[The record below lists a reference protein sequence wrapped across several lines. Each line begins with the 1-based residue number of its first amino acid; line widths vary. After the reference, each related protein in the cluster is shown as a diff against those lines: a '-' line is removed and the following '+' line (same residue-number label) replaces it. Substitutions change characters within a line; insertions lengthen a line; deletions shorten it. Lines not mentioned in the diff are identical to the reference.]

1 MIDYDNKK
9 EIILRNI
16 LSSLGGLIVMY
27 VVILLAPLYS
37 IFEELRVTYISNTLS
52 QINTIYL
59 CIIAA
64 ILVVVFAVGF
74 YIVKGIF
81 TIIVNIRVFKINS
94 NM

>member
-27 VVILLAPLYS
+27 AVILLAPLYN

-64 ILVVVFAVGF
+64 ILVVAFAVGF
-74 YIVKGIF
+74 YIVKGTF
-81 TIIVNIRVFKINS
+81 TIIVNRRKAE
-94 NM
+94 

>member
-64 ILVVVFAVGF
+64 ILVVAFAVGF

-81 TIIVNIRVFKINS
+81 TIIVNRRKAE
-94 NM
+94 

>member
-27 VVILLAPLYS
+27 AVILLAPLYN

-64 ILVVVFAVGF
+64 ILVVAFAVGF

-81 TIIVNIRVFKINS
+81 TIIVNRRKTE
-94 NM
+94 

>member
-16 LSSLGGLIVMY
+16 LSSLGGLIVVY
-27 VVILLAPLYS
+27 AVILLAPLYN

-64 ILVVVFAVGF
+64 ILVVAFAVGF

-81 TIIVNIRVFKINS
+81 TIIVNRRKAE
-94 NM
+94 

>member
-1 MIDYDNKK
+1 MIDHDNKK

-27 VVILLAPLYS
+27 AVILLAPLYN

-64 ILVVVFAVGF
+64 ILVVAFAVGF

-81 TIIVNIRVFKINS
+81 TIIVNRRKAE
-94 NM
+94 

>member
-27 VVILLAPLYS
+27 AVILLAPLYN

-64 ILVVVFAVGF
+64 ILVVAFAAGF

-81 TIIVNIRVFKINS
+81 TIIVNRRKAE
-94 NM
+94 

>member
-1 MIDYDNKK
+1 MIDYDNRK

-64 ILVVVFAVGF
+64 ILVVAFAVGF

-81 TIIVNIRVFKINS
+81 TIIVNRRKVE
-94 NM
+94 

>member
-1 MIDYDNKK
+1 MIDYDNRK

-16 LSSLGGLIVMY
+16 LSSIGGIIVMY
-27 VVILLAPLYS
+27 VVIFLAPLYN

-64 ILVVVFAVGF
+64 ILVVAFAVGF

-81 TIIVNIRVFKINS
+81 TIIVNRRKVK
-94 NM
+94 

>member
-27 VVILLAPLYS
+27 AVILLAPLYN

-64 ILVVVFAVGF
+64 ILVVAFAVGF

-81 TIIVNIRVFKINS
+81 TIIVNRRKAE
-94 NM
+94 

>member
-1 MIDYDNKK
+1 MINYDNKK

-64 ILVVVFAVGF
+64 ILVVAFAVGF

-81 TIIVNIRVFKINS
+81 TIIVNRRKAE
-94 NM
+94 

>member
-64 ILVVVFAVGF
+64 ILVVAFAVGS

-81 TIIVNIRVFKINS
+81 TIIVNRRKAE
-94 NM
+94 

>member
-27 VVILLAPLYS
+27 AVILLAPLYN

-64 ILVVVFAVGF
+64 ILVVAFAVGF

-81 TIIVNIRVFKINS
+81 TIIVNRRKVE
-94 NM
+94 